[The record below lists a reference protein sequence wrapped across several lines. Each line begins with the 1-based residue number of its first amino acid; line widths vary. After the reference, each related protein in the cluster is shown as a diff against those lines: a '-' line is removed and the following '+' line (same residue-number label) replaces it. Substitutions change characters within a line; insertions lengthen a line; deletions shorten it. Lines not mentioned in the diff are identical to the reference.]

1 MLRTSKVIKTD
12 ISDFEQAIIDN
23 MTAEDAIECIRA
35 IRVAYFNTGKIS
47 KWTVACDMA
56 IKALDKEA
64 HNG

>member
-1 MLRTSKVIKTD
+1 MLRTSKVIKND

-35 IRVAYFNTGKIS
+35 IRVEYFNTGKIS

-56 IKALDKEA
+56 IKALEDKPTEK
-64 HNG
+64 